1 MEPVK
6 INPIKIE
13 HWADVRELALMSIGT
28 DKGSWWADPAFGSEL
43 WILSQEGK
51 VNNKT
56 AGTVQRML
64 ADCLQWLKDEGIAA
78 GIDCTA
84 EQSGKNEI
92 AYTVTVLRPNGNPV
106 IVKDTWHAL

>member
-6 INPIKIE
+6 INVVRIE
-13 HWADVRELALMSIGT
+13 NWTNVREMVLMSIGT
-28 DKGSWWADPAFGSEL
+28 DKGSWWADPEFGCEL
-43 WILSQEGK
+43 WLLRKAGK
-51 VNNKT
+51 VNNRT

-64 ADCLQWLKDEGIAA
+64 VDCLQWLKDEKIAA
-78 GIDCTA
+78 TIDCQA

-106 IVKDTWHAL
+106 IVEDTWHAL